1 MYSIKKL
8 KRRKKEVLDMMSE
21 IKKNEPEHEH
31 KQMILESLE
40 FEYLN
45 LEDEISKV
53 RMQNETSVAI
63 LIIIGLVVTLM
74 VCVKI

>member
-8 KRRKKEVLDMMSE
+8 KKRQKEVLDMMSE

-45 LEDEISKV
+45 LEDEIIKV

-63 LIIIGLVVTLM
+63 LIIVGLVITLM
-74 VCVKI
+74 VCIKL